1 MANSLRKNFSWSLVG
16 NIVYALCQWM
26 MLIIIARL
34 GNARD
39 VGIYSLALAISAP
52 VMLFLG
58 MNLRVA
64 IATDQK
70 HQFNIQDY
78 LALRVCSST
87 AALLIISFVAFF
99 LYRTE
104 TYVLIAII
112 MVSLMKLV
120 ESLSDVCYGFF
131 QQNERNDLIAKSLI
145 LRGVSTVLLLVP
157 AYDYLGS
164 LTESLCVILSGWLAI
179 LVVFDARN
187 LRNIS
192 ATGTGRRIRFSQC
205 AGLLRVVFPLGFV
218 ALFDS
223 LTPNITRYA
232 VEFFFGLEKLGYFSA
247 IAYLMV
253 AGGTVTG
260 ALGNAATPRMARHFV
275 NNEWS
280 EFCRVGLTSVL
291 LGSGVGVCGL
301 MVSVIYGEQL
311 LGFVYGEPYIAY
323 QPCLVI
329 VMLASILWYAASMTG
344 CMLNAARRFGHQLL
358 ANWLAILA
366 VCIAVAGFGSAGGIN
381 GIAWALAIGMG
392 ARLAASLGLL
402 FMTLRKGMG

>member
-16 NIVYALCQWM
+16 NIVYALCQWL

-39 VGIYSLALAISAP
+39 VGVYSLALAISAP

-70 HQFNIQDY
+70 RQFDLQDY
-78 LALRVCSST
+78 FILRVCSST
-87 AALLIISFVAFF
+87 AALVIISFVAFF

-131 QQNERNDLIAKSLI
+131 QQQERNDLISRSLI
-145 LRGVSTVLLLVP
+145 LRGVSTVLLLLP

-164 LTESLCVILSGWLAI
+164 LTESLGVVLSVWLAI

-187 LRNIS
+187 LRDLSVAGTDPPIRS
-192 ATGTGRRIRFSQC
+192 AQC
-205 AGLLRVVFPLGFV
+205 LGLLKVVFPLGFV
-218 ALFDS
+218 ALLDS

-232 VEFFFGLEKLGYFSA
+232 VEYFFGLEKLGYFSA

-253 AGGTVTG
+253 AGGTVAG
-260 ALGNAATPRMARHFV
+260 ALGNAATPRMARHFA

-280 EFCRVGLTSVL
+280 EFCRVGLMAVL

-301 MVSVIYGEQL
+301 IVSVFYGEQL
-311 LGFVYGEPYIAY
+311 LGFIYGEPYIAY

-329 VMLASILWYAASMTG
+329 VMLASILWYAAGLTG

-358 ANWLAILA
+358 ANWLAISA
-366 VCIAVAGFGSAGGIN
+366 VCIAVAGFGSKGGIN
-381 GIAWALAIGMG
+381 GIAWALVIGMG

-402 FMTLRKGMG
+402 FMTLRKGTG

>member
-301 MVSVIYGEQL
+301 MVSVLYGEQL

-323 QPCLVI
+323 QPCFVI

>member
-87 AALLIISFVAFF
+87 AAVLIISFASFF

-104 TYVLIAII
+104 SDVLIAIF
-112 MVSLMKLV
+112 MVSLMKSV

-131 QQNERNDLIAKSLI
+131 QKNERNDLISQSLI

-157 AYDYLGS
+157 AYVYLGS
-164 LTESLCVILSGWLAI
+164 LTESLGVVLSVWLTI
-179 LVVFDARN
+179 LVVFDARK

-192 ATGTGRRIRFSQC
+192 ATGTGHRFRFSQC
-205 AGLLRVVFPLGFV
+205 AGLLKVVYPLGFV
-218 ALFDS
+218 ALLDS

-232 VEFFFGLEKLGYFSA
+232 VEYFFGLEKLGYFSA

-253 AGGTVTG
+253 
-260 ALGNAATPRMARHFV
+260 
-275 NNEWS
+275 
-280 EFCRVGLTSVL
+280 
-291 LGSGVGVCGL
+291 
-301 MVSVIYGEQL
+301 
-311 LGFVYGEPYIAY
+311 
-323 QPCLVI
+323 
-329 VMLASILWYAASMTG
+329 
-344 CMLNAARRFGHQLL
+344 
-358 ANWLAILA
+358 
-366 VCIAVAGFGSAGGIN
+366 
-381 GIAWALAIGMG
+381 
-392 ARLAASLGLL
+392 
-402 FMTLRKGMG
+402 

>member
-301 MVSVIYGEQL
+301 MVSVLYGEQL